1 MFGLG
6 ASKEQKA
13 RDKSFMKWVRGEIN
27 SGVTK
32 LKVASG
38 RKEGVS
44 KSALK
49 EAKSLCKSK
58 GVKAKI

>member
-6 ASKEQKA
+6 QSKEQKA
-13 RDKSFMKWVRGEIN
+13 KDKSFIKWLNGEIN

-32 LKVASG
+32 LKVSSG

-44 KSALK
+44 KSTLK
-49 EAKSLCKSK
+49 EAKRLCKLN
-58 GVKAKI
+58 GVKVKI